1 MEYMTLIWS
10 ICVLAENNARSE
22 IDMTEL
28 ARQTGFS
35 LAHIRDV
42 FRKCTGKPLM
52 HYVQERKIANAAQEL
67 LQSDDDIMEVAL
79 RYGYSGRDV
88 FSRAFKRYTGYTPL
102 EFRKVRPNCARVRL
116 CAGVYG
122 AALPKKNGGN
132 G

>member
-10 ICVLAENNARSE
+10 ICVLAENHARSE
-22 IDMTEL
+22 IDLTEL

-35 LAHIRDV
+35 LPHIRDV
-42 FRKCTGKPLM
+42 FRKCTGKSLM

-67 LQSDDDIMEVAL
+67 LQSSDAIMEVAL
-79 RYGYSGRDV
+79 CYGYSSRDV

-102 EFRKVRPNCARVRL
+102 EFRKVRPVCARVRL

-122 AALPKKNGGN
+122 VALPEKNGGN
-132 G
+132 